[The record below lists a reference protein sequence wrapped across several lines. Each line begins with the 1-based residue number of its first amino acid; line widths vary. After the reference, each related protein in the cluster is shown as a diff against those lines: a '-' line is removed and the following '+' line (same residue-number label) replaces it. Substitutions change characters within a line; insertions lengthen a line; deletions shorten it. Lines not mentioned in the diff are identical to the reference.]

1 MSMVSRLLACL
12 LLVWHF
18 TAMGVEVVR
27 FPRPEFEGDRRY
39 DYAMQLLQL
48 ALSKTATEYRIQPA
62 EIAMNQE
69 RQVLEIEAGR
79 TIDVGPIPIAA
90 RAHDPLSPEHIALR
104 DENSVLIRRGR
115 FVGKVQGA
123 CRALTHP

>member
-79 TIDVGPIPIAA
+79 TIDVGPIPSSADREARLQAA
-90 RAHDPLSPEHIALR
+90 REGTLPTTTWDEIA
-104 DENSVLIRRGR
+104 RRR
-115 FVGKVQGA
+115 AAQGD
-123 CRALTHP
+123 